1 MYIKIK
7 NLLNKVFIG
16 TANFN
21 SQYGQTNNIEDT
33 DLLLD
38 QIYISGIKRLD
49 MSNRYNFKLKDL
61 KANDKDW
68 LIQYKVQ
75 IDIDQPVNSF
85 NEELQILFAGLRSET
100 VNRLLIH
107 NADQVIDNYGVKIL
121 EKLFRSVPSTTKF
134 GVSLYETE
142 NLNLISDIEFVEI
155 IQFPANV
162 LDRRLEVMKSNN
174 LLSQKLSNKILQA
187 RSVFLQGLLLSD
199 FTNFPTNLIAY
210 KKILENWRDWNVLN
224 DFNILESNLSEVLI
238 HQKLSEITLGI
249 NSVDHLRELISS
261 NLNIPRYNLSQEIP
275 QKLIDPRKWES

>member
-1 MYIKIK
+1 MHLKIK
-7 NLLNKVFIG
+7 NVLNKVFIG

-21 SQYGQTNNIEDT
+21 SQYGLTNNIEDT
-33 DLLLD
+33 DLLLN

-49 MSNRYNFKLKDL
+49 MSNHYTFKLKDL

-75 IDIDQPVNSF
+75 IDIDRPVNSF
-85 NEELQILFAGLRSET
+85 NEELQILFAGPRSET

-107 NADQVIDNYGVKIL
+107 NADEVINNYGIKIL
-121 EKLFRSVPSTTKF
+121 EKLFRSVPATTKF

-162 LDRRLEVMKSNN
+162 LDRRLEVMKNSEP
-174 LLSQKLSNKILQA
+174 LSQKLSSKILQA

-199 FTNFPTNLIAY
+199 FTNFPTNLITY
-210 KKILENWRDWNVLN
+210 KKILENWRDWNVFN

-261 NLNIPRYNLSQEIP
+261 NLNIPRYNLVQETP
-275 QKLIDPRKWES
+275 QDLIDPRKWE